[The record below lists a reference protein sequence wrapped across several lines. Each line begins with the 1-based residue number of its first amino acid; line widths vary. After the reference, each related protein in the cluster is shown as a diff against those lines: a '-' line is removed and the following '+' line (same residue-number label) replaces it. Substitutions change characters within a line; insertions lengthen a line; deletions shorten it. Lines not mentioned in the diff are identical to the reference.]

1 MKSNLNTDFELNN
14 KGTSNAEDT
23 RSLARHR
30 WYFYKEGFS
39 PSLVK
44 KAFEENNISTNDI
57 ILDPFNGS
65 GTVTLTAATEGI
77 QSIGFEVNPFTSF
90 LSVAK
95 TTNLSQKRFKE
106 ISDTVLHNSDKG
118 AHSSLENYST
128 FSKNDHKGI
137 DKWLF
142 NTEVLKAFSGGLNG
156 LGSIGSKSSKLT
168 SLALI
173 SAIMK
178 NCNAKK
184 DGKCLR
190 YKNNWN
196 ELNFDKYSF
205 LESLEKDLSIIY
217 DDLDKNVQKT
227 PIIKTGDSRK
237 LISKLDQKFKLCIT
251 SPPYLNTF
259 DYTDIYRPE
268 LFLGGFLTSSEE
280 LRKLRF
286 QTVRSHVQVN
296 WEKSKLID
304 FGGHFNDVFARISE
318 KKELLMHK
326 NIPDMITAY
335 FEDMENILRDL
346 KTKAADNASL
356 WFVVSTSAY
365 ANEHIP
371 VDLILADIATKVG
384 WKLKEIGV
392 LREINKRKTKYSP
405 DINKLRES
413 VVILNS

>member
-1 MKSNLNTDFELNN
+1 MSLNLDFELNN
-14 KGTSNAEDT
+14 KGVSNAFDT
-23 RSLARHR
+23 IDLPRHR

-39 PSLVK
+39 PDLVK
-44 KAFEENNISTNDI
+44 KAIEESELSKDDI
-57 ILDPFNGS
+57 IIDPFNGS
-65 GTVTLTAATEGI
+65 GTVTLTAAMEDF
-77 QSIGFEVNPFTSF
+77 QSVGFEVNPFTSF
-90 LSVAK
+90 LSQTKAA
-95 TTNLSQKRFKE
+95 NLSQKTFKK
-106 ISDTVLHNSDKG
+106 ISEKVLFNCEKG
-118 AHSSLENYST
+118 SVSKLENYST
-128 FSKNDHKGI
+128 FSKNNHKGI

-142 NTEVLKAFSGGLNG
+142 NQEVLRAFSGGFDNLT
-156 LGSIGSKSSKLT
+156 SKGSKSSRLI

-196 ELNFDKYSF
+196 DLNYDKYSF
-205 LESLEKDLSIIY
+205 LEALENEFNIIF
-217 DDLDKNVQKT
+217 DDLNNTIDVA
-227 PIIKTGDSRK
+227 PIIRTGDSRK
-237 LISKLDQKFKLCIT
+237 LIKKLDRNFKLCIT

-268 LFLGGFLTSSEE
+268 LFLGEFINSSEE

-286 QTVRSHVQVN
+286 KTVRSHVQVN
-296 WEKSKLID
+296 WKKSKLID
-304 FGGHFNDVFARISE
+304 FGGHFNNVFKRISE
-318 KKELLMHK
+318 NKEFLMHK

-335 FEDMENILRDL
+335 FEDMQYILKDL
-346 KTKAADNASL
+346 KEKAAKNASL

-371 VDLILADIATKVG
+371 VDLILADIATKEG
-384 WKLKEIGV
+384 WKLQEIGV
-392 LREINKRKTKYSP
+392 LREIQKRRTKYSP

-413 VVILNS
+413 VVILKS

>member
-1 MKSNLNTDFELNN
+1 MVNNDFSLNN
-14 KGTSNAEDT
+14 KGVSNAFDT
-23 RSLARHR
+23 VDLARHR

-39 PSLVK
+39 PELVK
-44 KAFEENNISTNDI
+44 KAIEENNIGKDDLI
-57 ILDPFNGS
+57 IDPFNGS
-65 GTVTLTAATEGI
+65 GTVTLTSALEGKKAM
-77 QSIGFEVNPFTSF
+77 GFEVNPFTSF

-106 ISDTVLHNSDKG
+106 ISSKVLLNSEKG
-118 AHSSLENYST
+118 SFSNLENYST
-128 FSKNDHKGI
+128 FSKNEHKGSE
-137 DKWLF
+137 KWLF
-142 NTEVLKAFSGGLNG
+142 NPEVLKAFSGGYKG
-156 LGSIGSKSSKLT
+156 LSSIGSKSSRLT

-190 YKNNWN
+190 YKNNWTG
-196 ELNFDKYSF
+196 LNFDKYTF
-205 LESLEKDLSIIY
+205 LESLERDLSIIS
-217 DDLDKNVQKT
+217 DDLEKDVTNT

-268 LFLGGFLTSSEE
+268 LFLGGFLKSSEE

-296 WEKSKLID
+296 WKKSKLID

-346 KTKAADNASL
+346 KTKATDDASL
-356 WFVVSTSAY
+356 WLVVSTSAY

-413 VVILNS
+413 VVILNA